1 MDNQIEKVENAV
13 VGGENND
20 QALFKKLF
28 FALVALVAA
37 NVLINLITFIKSIV
51 D

>member
-1 MDNQIEKVENAV
+1 MDNQIEKAV
-13 VGGENND
+13 AAGENND
-20 QALFKKLF
+20 QALYKKLF

-51 D
+51 N